1 MCCMWLVKEGLREML
16 IFGQSPERGERLSNV
31 NCRSRIP
38 GKGHSKCKGPA
49 VGTCLFVSCLEQES
63 QGESE
68 RGTGNKPSGPG
79 SGLVGTLASAL
90 GEMGARGGL

>member
-49 VGTCLFVSCLEQES
+49 VGTCLFEGSKRAKEKVREV
-63 QGESE
+63 
-68 RGTGNKPSGPG
+68 RGTS
-79 SGLVGTLASAL
+79 LVDQAQDL
-90 GEMGARGGL
+90 